1 MGKKS
6 LSDKILE
13 LSQPTT
19 SFDIESHDLKEGH
32 SDDSNRGSDD
42 SGSDDDHAREH
53 YVSTGKSKLRNDGI
67 QVGSKYGGK
76 TSSRSDLYGDSDGE
90 DAEEMSEN
98 ESRESDEGSEID
110 DDDQQHGSLEDE
122 NLEDDIDEDDNGSAS
137 DDLSEAGSSASEG
150 SEDESD
156 ELDREFGRKYDKSKV
171 KELLSRE
178 QKHIVG
184 RMSQSVIND
193 ALKGYAI
200 THQNKLFD
208 SILNLR
214 MKVQKATTNANLLPV
229 NSSIMKDYATKKS
242 ENKIAGAEE
251 ACYDLLDTLFGLRKN
266 LMKKDSVASDEE
278 LKKVNNSKKRKLSDY
293 MDAASS
299 YDSLLEKYR
308 SSVLTKWSAKI
319 HNTSGSS
326 AITAGKFKSINQSA
340 EQQVRNNLTD
350 MDRLVKKTKLNR
362 RQIMP
367 LGYESILANQATNE
381 DDSEESD
388 PDIPKQSNSDNKART
403 AEIDEIFDDEDFY
416 RTLLNDLID
425 KKIQSSNAT
434 SGLTIALKSLQLAQK
449 MKKNVDTKAS
459 KGRKLRY
466 NIQEPIANF
475 EVPRGSWK
483 WDDYQIDEFFASLL
497 GHKINMNE
505 SESEPESSSDE
516 SEIVENGEDS
526 IKLFG

>member
-1 MGKKS
+1 MVKKS

-19 SFDIESHDLKEGH
+19 SFDIESHDLQEGH
-32 SDDSNRGSDD
+32 SDDSDRRSDD

-67 QVGSKYGGK
+67 QISLKYGGK
-76 TSSRSDLYGDSDGE
+76 PSSRNDLYGDSDSE
-90 DAEEMSEN
+90 DAQERSES
-98 ESRESDEGSEID
+98 ESRESDEDSEID
-110 DDDQQHGSLEDE
+110 DDDQEGASLEDQ
-122 NLEDDIDEDDNGSAS
+122 NLEDVADENHNGSAS
-137 DDLSEAGSSASEG
+137 EDSPEGGSSVSES
-150 SEDESD
+150 SEDDSD
-156 ELDREFGRKYDKSKV
+156 ELDGGFSRKYDKSKV

-178 QKHIVG
+178 QKHLVG
-184 RMSQSVIND
+184 RMSQSAVND

-200 THQNKLFD
+200 TRQNKLFD

-242 ENKIAGAEE
+242 EDKIADAEE
-251 ACYDLLDTLFGLRKN
+251 ACYDLLDTLFDLRKT
-266 LMKKDSVASDEE
+266 LMKKDSVACDEE
-278 LKKVNNSKKRKLSDY
+278 LKKVKSSRKRKLSDY
-293 MDAASS
+293 MGVATS

-326 AITAGKFKSINQSA
+326 AITAGKFKSFNQSA
-340 EQQVRNNLTD
+340 EQQVKNNLTD

-362 RQIMP
+362 RQILP
-367 LGYESILANQATNE
+367 LGYESILNQATIE
-381 DDSEESD
+381 DDGEESD
-388 PDIPKQSNSDNKART
+388 PDIPKQSSSDHKTRT
-403 AEIDEIFDDEDFY
+403 AEIDHIFDDEDFY

-425 KKIQSSNAT
+425 KKIQNSNAT

-516 SEIVENGEDS
+516 NEIVENGEES

>member
-19 SFDIESHDLKEGH
+19 SFDIESHDLQEGH

-42 SGSDDDHAREH
+42 SESDDDHAREH

-67 QVGSKYGGK
+67 QVGLKYGGK

-90 DAEEMSEN
+90 DAEERSES

-110 DDDQQHGSLEDE
+110 DDDQQGGSLEDD
-122 NLEDDIDEDDNGSAS
+122 NLEDDVDEDDSGSVGENVS
-137 DDLSEAGSSASEG
+137 DEGSVSEG
-150 SEDESD
+150 SEAESD
-156 ELDREFGRKYDKSKV
+156 ELDGEFGRKYDKSKV

-178 QKHIVG
+178 QKHLVG
-184 RMSQSVIND
+184 RMSQSVVND

-229 NSSIMKDYATKKS
+229 NSSIMQDYATKKS
-242 ENKIAGAEE
+242 EDKIAGAEE
-251 ACYDLLDTLFGLRKN
+251 ACYDLLDALFGLRKN
-266 LMKKDSVASDEE
+266 LMNKDSVASGEE
-278 LKKVNNSKKRKLSDY
+278 LKKVKNSKKRKLSDY
-293 MDAASS
+293 MDVASS

-388 PDIPKQSNSDNKART
+388 PDIPKQSNSDSKVRT